1 MANSQAL
8 KGWAEP
14 LRSAAF
20 GSITGTLTALGN
32 PYANPVRIYFFTN
45 YTDSIIYVSWNG
57 TTNHFAIIPGNSITI
72 DVCANQS
79 NPDGLY
85 IATGD
90 STYIAYAGSAPTTGS
105 VYLSIVYGTSGQ
117 TI

>member
-14 LRSAAF
+14 LRTAVYSD
-20 GSITGTLTALGN
+20 ITGTLTALGD

-45 YTDSIIYVSWNG
+45 NTDAVIYVSWNG
-57 TTNHFAIIPGNSITI
+57 TDNMFAVIPGNSITI

-85 IATGD
+85 IGTGD
-90 STYIAYAGSAPTTGS
+90 STYIAYATAPTTGS
-105 VYLSIVYGTSGQ
+105 VYLSLVYGTSGP